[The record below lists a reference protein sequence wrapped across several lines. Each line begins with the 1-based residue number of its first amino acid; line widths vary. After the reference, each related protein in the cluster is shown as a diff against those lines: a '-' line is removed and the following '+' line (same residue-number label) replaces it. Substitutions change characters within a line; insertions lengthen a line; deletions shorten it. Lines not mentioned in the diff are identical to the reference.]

1 VCFVIR
7 NVFIYIFTTINL
19 KTYIL
24 KAQFI
29 IKPLKKHFSIN
40 LDVLQINLF
49 NSNKKIDLV
58 NRLKKDIKMQFNLH
72 KNIKLSNNDIKILT
86 INK

>member
-1 VCFVIR
+1 M
-7 NVFIYIFTTINL
+7 
-19 KTYIL
+19 

-29 IKPLKKHFSIN
+29 IKPLKKHFTIN
-40 LDVLQINLF
+40 LDVVQINLF
-49 NSNKKIDLV
+49 NSNKKI
-58 NRLKKDIKMQFNLH
+58 NIENKLKEDIKMHFHLH

>member
-1 VCFVIR
+1 M
-7 NVFIYIFTTINL
+7 
-19 KTYIL
+19 

-29 IKPLKKHFSIN
+29 IKPLKKHFNIN

-58 NRLKKDIKMQFNLH
+58 NRLKKDIKMQFHLH